1 MSDILDTRFEGKDV
15 EIKDNLVE
23 IGDDINIMEK
33 DPALQKLLVG
43 VGWDVNA
50 FDADTLDMDISL
62 FLLNKDNQ
70 TRIDEDF
77 VYYNNMEILNGAIQH
92 NGDSRTG
99 AGDGDDETITI
110 DLHGIPFDILKI
122 MFVISIYKGMEKD
135 QTMGMVRNAYLRLTN
150 TDTGHEILRF
160 DLKESLENKS
170 ETALLVA
177 SLNREGPKWHFTPIG
192 EFIKGDLKVVCESYG
207 LIIGQY

>member
-1 MSDILDTRFEGKDV
+1 MNDILDTRFEGKEI

-23 IGDDINIMEK
+23 VGDDINIMEK
-33 DPALQKLLVG
+33 DPSLNKLLVG

-50 FDADTLDMDISL
+50 FDADTLDMDISV
-62 FLLNKDNQ
+62 LLLDKNDQ

-77 VYYNNMEILNGAIQH
+77 IYYNNMEVLEGAVKH

-110 DLHGIPFDILKI
+110 DLHGIPFDIFKI
-122 MFVISIYKGMEKD
+122 MFVLSIYKGMEKD
-135 QTMGMVRNAYLRLTN
+135 QTMSMVRNAYLRLTN
-150 TDTGHEILRF
+150 IETRHEILRF
-160 DLKESLENKS
+160 DLKEILENKL
-170 ETALLVA
+170 ETALLVG
-177 SLNREGPKWHFTPIG
+177 SLNREGPKWHFTPTG
-192 EFIKGDLKVVCESYG
+192 EFITGDLRAVCERYG